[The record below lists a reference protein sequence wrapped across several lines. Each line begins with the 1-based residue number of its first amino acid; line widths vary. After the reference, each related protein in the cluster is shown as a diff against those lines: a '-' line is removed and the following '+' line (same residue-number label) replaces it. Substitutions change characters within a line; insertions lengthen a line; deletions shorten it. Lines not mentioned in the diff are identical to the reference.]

1 MSATFVIVIWTA
13 PLGVT
18 CPSDQP
24 PGKEVPHVHHLPLT
38 DNNEGSRPLVATGS
52 YEIDPDH
59 SRIGFVARHAMITKV
74 RGSFNEFSGSGWFE
88 ADDPS
93 RSHLELTIQ
102 AKSIDTRNT
111 DRDDH
116 LRTNDFLDVAQFP
129 TITFVSTGFERL
141 DATTYCV
148 TGDLSIK
155 GSTKSMAIDF
165 EVNGTSVDP
174 DGYERL
180 GFEGSA
186 VINRKDWGVNFN
198 AALDT
203 GGVLVSDKIALEF
216 DVSAIRLADS

>member
-1 MSATFVIVIWTA
+1 MSIT
-13 PLGVT
+13 
-18 CPSDQP
+18 S
-24 PGKEVPHVHHLPLT
+24 PLT
-38 DNNEGSRPLVATGS
+38 GNHEGASPTVATGT
-52 YEIDPDH
+52 YEIDSAH

-74 RGSFNEFSGSGWFE
+74 RGSFNDFAGTGWFD

-93 RSHLELTIQ
+93 QSHLELTIQ
-102 AKSIDTRNT
+102 ANSVDTRNA

-129 TITFVSTGFERL
+129 ILVFASTGFVQL
-141 DATTYCV
+141 DEAVFRV

-155 GSTKSMAIDF
+155 GVTKSVTIDF

-174 DGYERL
+174 YGYERL
-180 GFEGSA
+180 GFEGTT

-203 GGVLVSDKIALEF
+203 GGVLVSDKITLEF
-216 DVSAIRLADS
+216 DVSAVRLTDS

>member
-1 MSATFVIVIWTA
+1 MSITS
-13 PLGVT
+13 PLSGN
-18 CPSDQP
+18 
-24 PGKEVPHVHHLPLT
+24 H
-38 DNNEGSRPLVATGS
+38 EGASPTVATGT
-52 YEIDPDH
+52 YEIDSAH

-74 RGSFNEFSGSGWFE
+74 RGSFNDFAGTGWFD

-93 RSHLELTIQ
+93 HSHLELTIQ
-102 AKSIDTRNT
+102 ANSVDTRNA

-116 LRTNDFLDVAQFP
+116 LRTNDFLHVAQFP
-129 TITFVSTGFERL
+129 TLDFASTSFVQL
-141 DATTYCV
+141 DEATYRV

-155 GSTKSMAIDF
+155 GVTKSIAIDF

-174 DGYERL
+174 YGYERL
-180 GFEGSA
+180 GFEGTT

-203 GGVLVSDKIALEF
+203 GGVLVSDKITLEF

>member
-1 MSATFVIVIWTA
+1 MSIT
-13 PLGVT
+13 
-18 CPSDQP
+18 S
-24 PGKEVPHVHHLPLT
+24 PLT
-38 DNNEGSRPLVATGS
+38 GNHEGTSPIVATGS
-52 YEIDPDH
+52 YEIDSAH

-74 RGSFNEFSGSGWFE
+74 RGSFNDFAGTGWFD

-102 AKSIDTRNT
+102 ANSIDTRNS

-129 TITFVSTGFERL
+129 TLVFASTSFVQL
-141 DATTYCV
+141 DEATYRV

-155 GSTKSMAIDF
+155 GVTKSITIDF

-174 DGYERL
+174 YGDERL
-180 GFEGSA
+180 GFEGTT

-203 GGVLVSDKIALEF
+203 GGVLVSDKITLEF
-216 DVSAIRLADS
+216 DVSAVRLTDS

>member
-1 MSATFVIVIWTA
+1 MSIT
-13 PLGVT
+13 
-18 CPSDQP
+18 S
-24 PGKEVPHVHHLPLT
+24 PLT